1 MRANVPSHE
10 IMSHVF
16 WLGELPGRD
25 DQRMRQI
32 AECIAEI
39 RPAIER
45 ASQIYGDRRTMWALL
60 ATLVHTALDRGDG
73 PAMAAIL
80 RANARILELEA
91 GATLFGIEP

>member
-1 MRANVPSHE
+1 MRANVPTRE

-16 WLGELPGRD
+16 WLGDLPGKD
-25 DQRMRQI
+25 DRRMGQI
-32 AECIAEI
+32 AECISEI

-45 ASQIYGDRRTMWALL
+45 ASQIYGDRRTMWAML

-73 PAMAAIL
+73 PVVAVIL

-91 GATLFGIEP
+91 GTKLFGIDR